1 MRINGA
7 SIVKS
12 LIFITILFVVF
23 VFGAYFIK
31 RTVYNNSKDYLS
43 LKSNDSLVV
52 QLNNTITLSDR
63 LALENDKNSVTSEVF
78 KNIKFEIVNNNS
90 NNVNYELY
98 ITKKE
103 KVDNEID
110 GKFIKIFL
118 VKQNGDILNGYDVN
132 NVPNYDNLNAIGDMP
147 GSRILYRGTIKGN
160 SSEKFD
166 FKTWI
171 SDSYN
176 SFENSEEFNY
186 SIHVRVI

>member
-12 LIFITILFVVF
+12 LIFITTLFVVF

-31 RTVYNNSKDYLS
+31 ITVYNNSKDYLS

-63 LALENDKNSVTSEVF
+63 LALENDKNSVSSEVF

-166 FKTWI
+166 LKTWI

>member
-12 LIFITILFVVF
+12 LIFITVLFVVF

-63 LALENDKNSVTSEVF
+63 LALENDKNSVSSEVF

-176 SFENSEEFNY
+176 SFENSEEFYY

>member
-12 LIFITILFVVF
+12 LIFITVLFVVF

-63 LALENDKNSVTSEVF
+63 LALENDKNSVSSEVF

>member
-12 LIFITILFVVF
+12 LTFITILFVVF

-31 RTVYNNSKDYLS
+31 RTFYNNSKDYLS

-63 LALENDKNSVTSEVF
+63 LALENDKNSVSSEVF

>member
-12 LIFITILFVVF
+12 LIFITTLFVVF

-31 RTVYNNSKDYLS
+31 ITVYNNSKDYLS

-63 LALENDKNSVTSEVF
+63 LALENDKNSVSSEVF

>member
-12 LIFITILFVVF
+12 LIFITTLFVVF

-31 RTVYNNSKDYLS
+31 ITVYNNSKDYLS

-63 LALENDKNSVTSEVF
+63 LALENDKNSVSSEVF

-171 SDSYN
+171 ADSYN

>member
-12 LIFITILFVVF
+12 LTFITILFVVF

-31 RTVYNNSKDYLS
+31 RTFYNNSKDYLS

-63 LALENDKNSVTSEVF
+63 LALENDKNSVSSEVF

-118 VKQNGDILNGYDVN
+118 VKQNGDILNGSDVN
-132 NVPNYDNLNAIGDMP
+132 NVPNHDNLNAIGDMP

>member
-12 LIFITILFVVF
+12 LTFITILFVVF

-31 RTVYNNSKDYLS
+31 RTIYNNSKDYLS

-63 LALENDKNSVTSEVF
+63 LALENDKNSVSSEVF

>member
-12 LIFITILFVVF
+12 LTFITILFVVF

-63 LALENDKNSVTSEVF
+63 LALENDKNSVSSEVF

>member
-63 LALENDKNSVTSEVF
+63 LALENDKNSVSSEVF

>member
-12 LIFITILFVVF
+12 LIFITVLFVVF

-63 LALENDKNSVTSEVF
+63 LALENDKNSVSSEVF

-132 NVPNYDNLNAIGDMP
+132 NVPNYDNLNAIGDLP

-176 SFENSEEFNY
+176 SFENSEEFYY